1 MIELSSQ
8 SQEYHF
14 MRGPLLLTLIVLSPV
29 LLPLPTRAQEPGA
42 LPKAE
47 TVLDQFVEATG
58 GKAAYEKFKNR
69 TRSGTIE
76 VPAANATGKIQIFQ
90 AAPKKLAIVTE
101 IGPAKSTQATD
112 GTTVWQTSPDGAR
125 LMDAAEKDDF
135 LRDATFNAEIH
146 SKDLY
151 EKLEC
156 VGVEDV
162 EGKPAY
168 KVVLTAKTGKTETEY
183 YDKASHLLVKETTT
197 TKGPM
202 GDVSLESILSDY
214 KKVDGLLMPFT
225 ITQKIEGQQFVIK
238 FTEVKH
244 DADIPADTFRK
255 PASLDDAEK
264 KKAD

>member
-1 MIELSSQ
+1 M
-8 SQEYHF
+8 
-14 MRGPLLLTLIVLSPV
+14 
-29 LLPLPTRAQEPGA
+29 
-42 LPKAE
+42 PKAE
-47 TVLDQFVEATG
+47 AVIDQFVEATG
-58 GKAAYEKFKNR
+58 GKAAYEKFKSRTLRHDRGPGRQRHWENPDLSGCTQETRHRDGDWSRQIDPGNR
-69 TRSGTIE
+69 RNDRLADLARSR
-76 VPAANATGKIQIFQ
+76 
-90 AAPKKLAIVTE
+90 
-101 IGPAKSTQATD
+101 
-112 GTTVWQTSPDGAR
+112 R

-168 KVVLTAKTGKTETEY
+168 KVVLTAKTGKKETEY
-183 YDKASHLLVKETTT
+183 YDKSSHLLVKETTT

-202 GDVSLESILSDY
+202 GDVLLESILSDY
-214 KKVDGLLMPFT
+214 KRVDGLLMPFT
-225 ITQKIEGQQFVIK
+225 IIQKIEGQQFVIK